1 MNKQKIAIG
10 ALTLSAM
17 LVLSGCGPDLGKA
30 IVEKTIESQ
39 TGGKVDVNADKGEM
53 TIKTEQGD
61 ISVSGDG
68 KASLNKDFP
77 KDIYIAPD
85 AQIMMSLANG
95 ENKSYSVV
103 YTTAMKSDEIY
114 AKYKEELMAKGWT
127 TDPQTEIVFQDS
139 KTMQYKN
146 GAKRLTLIMGLSQDP
161 QFEGRTHVQVIGAED
176 QSGN

>member
-10 ALTLSAM
+10 AVTFIAM
-17 LVLSGCGPDLGKA
+17 LVISGCGPDLGKT
-30 IVEKTIESQ
+30 IIEKTIESQ
-39 TGGKVDVNADKGEM
+39 TGGKVSIDSDKGEVN
-53 TIKTEQGD
+53 IKSDQGD
-61 ISVSGDG
+61 LSVSGNG
-68 KASLNKDFP
+68 TASLNKDFP

-85 AQIMMSLANG
+85 AKVIMSLANG

-114 AKYKEELMAKGWT
+114 VKYKEELMAKGWT

-139 KTMQYKN
+139 KTIQYKN
-146 GAKRLTLIMGLSQDP
+146 GAKRLTLIMGLSQDS